1 MCCFLM
7 PLMQGVAVSAVR
19 KSTKKNLES
28 SYTPAW
34 IHELPKLENMLWGG
48 TVMLVVDHIISGE
61 VTWRYP
67 FFTALEQAGGASV
80 MLREMLTV
88 GLPMCAVITLLW
100 GGILLTRRAY
110 DKV

>member
-19 KSTKKNLES
+19 KSINKDCNNS
-28 SYTPAW
+28 PAW
-34 IHELPKLENMLWGG
+34 AHELPKLENMLWGG